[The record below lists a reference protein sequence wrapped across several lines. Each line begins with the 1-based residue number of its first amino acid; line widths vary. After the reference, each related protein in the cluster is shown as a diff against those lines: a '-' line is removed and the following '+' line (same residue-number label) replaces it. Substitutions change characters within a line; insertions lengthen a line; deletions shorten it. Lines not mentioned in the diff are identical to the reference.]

1 MKRKIV
7 FAIMLACSSDA
18 TAQQGTTQPPIQPEP
33 SPKRA
38 DILSTAGYVE
48 DFEAAWAFVHDN
60 YAYFD
65 HKQTDWDRVRALS
78 RERVAGVQ
86 SRKDL

>member
-7 FAIMLACSSDA
+7 FAIMLACSSYA